1 MYLKNYIMIILDLSQ
16 EWENSSMLEDL
27 LIQFTH
33 LQIKGKKTYS
43 IRHKS
48 ISQEPFMFFF
58 NGKLEIEAGFPD
70 SSVGKESTCNAGDI
84 RDVGSIPGL
93 GRSPGEGHGN
103 LLSLYKIS
111 N

>member
-48 ISQEPFMFFF
+48 ISQ
-58 NGKLEIEAGFPD
+58 
-70 SSVGKESTCNAGDI
+70 
-84 RDVGSIPGL
+84 
-93 GRSPGEGHGN
+93 
-103 LLSLYKIS
+103 
-111 N
+111 